1 MNYRSKFRDGTL
13 SILARR
19 DFRRFYMGYSA
30 SLLGTA
36 MSSVA
41 IAFAVLGDGGTPTG
55 LGVVFAANI
64 VPMIAFTL
72 GGGAIADRLGR
83 RPVMLGAD
91 VARCAAQGVLAVAL
105 YVWHP
110 RLWLFVAAALV
121 VGTGN
126 AFFQPALS
134 GLPVQLAPRDR
145 LGDVNALIA
154 VAQPAAQ
161 VAGPALAGI
170 LIAATSPATVVAVD
184 AASYA
189 VGALALARLRFP
201 GPGQPRSRS
210 LLRDLADGWAEFS
223 ARSWIWVP
231 TVQFALFNLLTW
243 GPYLV
248 LGPVLALDYLGGA
261 GAWGAIMAC
270 YGGGAILGGLLAL
283 GRRPR
288 RPRRPLAVANL
299 ATLGFALPPLAL
311 ALHLPAVA
319 VAAGAL
325 LAGLGSALGGAL
337 EATVEQRL
345 VPPQVLSRVGAFNMV
360 GAFAFGPVAFAAAGP
375 VAAAVG
381 ARAVL
386 GFGAA
391 WAVLGTLVVQA
402 VPAIRSV
409 TWQDAGPAD
418 LAQAARRNLPPSP
431 AQPREIVHP
440 LPADRPRCQRQIA
453 HTATGKLLLPPP
465 GPVEHLPVPLV
476 PVPVDV
482 DLLARPGLVDGVGVE
497 HRRARRRLQQPG
509 LGEVQ
514 VAPDVADG
522 DHRHLVRFDETQLVV
537 LERLDESG
545 GGLMIEAELA
555 LDLPVGPAA
564 TAHPDHDALEDVL
577 FFHRQDVL
585 QDAELLAIPGQHRN
599 PERGSLVRNLEL
611 VVVHSAS
618 RYRRRAHAPTETQDT
633 LSEAVIVR
641 CRRLRT
647 ARPLQW
653 SSGIRR
659 IAGTAPPAPYRPGPR
674 CS

>member
-1 MNYRSKFRDGTL
+1 MSFRIGSVNYRSKFQGGTL
-13 SILARR
+13 SVLARR
-19 DFRRFYMGYSA
+19 DFRRFYLGYSA

-41 IAFAVLGDGGTPTG
+41 IAFAVLGDGGTPTA

-91 VARCAAQGVLAVAL
+91 AARCAAQGVLAAGL
-105 YVWHP
+105 YGWHP
-110 RLWLFVAAALV
+110 RLWLFVVAALV

-170 LIAATSPATVVAVD
+170 LIAATSPATVVAAD

-189 VGALALARLRFP
+189 VSAIALAGMRFP
-201 GPGQPRSRS
+201 RTVQPRSQPAPPS

-223 ARSWIWVP
+223 ARSWIWAP

-248 LGPVLALDYLGGA
+248 LGPVLARDYLGGA
-261 GAWGAIMAC
+261 RAWGAIMAC

-288 RPRRPLAVANL
+288 RPLSVANL
-299 ATLGFALPPLAL
+299 ATLGFPLPPLAL

-325 LAGLGSALGGAL
+325 LAGLGSALGSAL
-337 EATVEQRL
+337 EATVQQRL
-345 VPPQVLSRVGAFNMV
+345 VPSPVLSRVGAFNLV

-402 VPAIRSV
+402 VPSIRRV
-409 TWQDAGPAD
+409 TWEEAGKATLDASGP
-418 LAQAARRNLPPSP
+418 
-431 AQPREIVHP
+431 
-440 LPADRPRCQRQIA
+440 
-453 HTATGKLLLPPP
+453 G
-465 GPVEHLPVPLV
+465 
-476 PVPVDV
+476 
-482 DLLARPGLVDGVGVE
+482 
-497 HRRARRRLQQPG
+497 
-509 LGEVQ
+509 
-514 VAPDVADG
+514 
-522 DHRHLVRFDETQLVV
+522 
-537 LERLDESG
+537 
-545 GGLMIEAELA
+545 
-555 LDLPVGPAA
+555 
-564 TAHPDHDALEDVL
+564 
-577 FFHRQDVL
+577 
-585 QDAELLAIPGQHRN
+585 
-599 PERGSLVRNLEL
+599 
-611 VVVHSAS
+611 
-618 RYRRRAHAPTETQDT
+618 
-633 LSEAVIVR
+633 
-641 CRRLRT
+641 
-647 ARPLQW
+647 
-653 SSGIRR
+653 
-659 IAGTAPPAPYRPGPR
+659 
-674 CS
+674 